1 MERGLK
7 EIGNVDQVEGSF
19 VCDNSG
25 DVILSST
32 PAVLATATMATIGR
46 EVVRTFEAM
55 KAADRPITR
64 LEFDYGTWRLFARDI
79 GDALL
84 LVVCQPG
91 TDMPFLRMT
100 IDIVAS
106 GWRKDPAAQKLLASR
121 RAERRE
127 LIKPD
132 NLDDASRKTWR
143 LIDSRA

>member
-7 EIGNVDQVEGSF
+7 EIGTVDHVEGSF
-19 VCDNSG
+19 VCDNKG
-25 DVILSST
+25 DVMLSST

-46 EVVRTFEAM
+46 EVARTFEAM
-55 KAADRPITR
+55 RAATRPVTR
-64 LEFDYGTWRLFARDI
+64 LEFDYGTWRLFGRDM

-84 LVVCQPG
+84 LVVCQPP

-106 GWRKDPAAQKLLASR
+106 GWRQDPAAQKLLSSR
-121 RAERRE
+121 RTERRE

-132 NLDDASRKTWR
+132 NLDDASRKIWR
-143 LIDSRA
+143 LIDSQA